1 MSDTM
6 APVTLEDFERMDRF
20 DQALYLRHNPHPK
33 DVLPVPAQTEPLDG
47 KVIPSAELDNKFVV
61 ELDANSSLEEIENR
75 ITTIHR
81 QFYGEL
87 GVLLG
92 YIRDGKKWE
101 IAGYKSWP
109 EYLRI
114 RWNWTASY
122 GNRLILIGP
131 VIQGLAPHADKEINA
146 GQGHAIAPVWYD
158 VSHDAAIEVWN
169 ATPGRKSA
177 AALEKTAIEMGYLQP
192 STTAEESTNTSSS
205 PWKRYD
211 DALAALDDE
220 EGLRNLV
227 HDAPEKGFAVACKL
241 LKTASEIKKDLPEEL
256 RVKLEG
262 EPAEDS

>member
-1 MSDTM
+1 MSKQN
-6 APVTLEDFERMDRF
+6 RRKGF
-20 DQALYLRHNPHPK
+20 DELLARREELG
-33 DVLPVPAQTEPLDG
+33 DVSPPWADVEASSDPEPIDG
-47 KVIPSAELDNKFVV
+47 KIVSSTDLDNKFVV
-61 ELDANSSLEEIENR
+61 EIDGNSSLEEIENR

-101 IAGYKSWP
+101 PSGYKSWP

-131 VIQGLAPHADKEINA
+131 VIQGLAQYSDKEISA

-158 VSHDAAIEVWN
+158 VSHDAAIEVWK

-177 AALEKTAIEMGYLQP
+177 AALEKTAIDLGYLQP
-192 STTAEESTNTSSS
+192 NTTKESKNTSSS
-205 PWKRYD
+205 LWKRYD
-211 DALAALDDE
+211 DALTVLDDE
-220 EGLRNLV
+220 DGLRNLAQ
-227 HDAPEKGFAVACKL
+227 DAPEKGFAVAYKL
-241 LKTASEIKKDLPEEL
+241 FKVASEIKNDLPEEL
-256 RVKLEG
+256 RAKLEGELEG
-262 EPAEDS
+262 EPAED